1 MESVDRDSREY
12 VQAEVAVTVQGQ
24 PYNPTGDVVEFAFTA
39 IGGRPSTWY
48 PGGWDGT
55 QPIPGTN
62 AYRAQV
68 LVGPASGGPI
78 LAAGRYAMFIRITD
92 TPEQPVIPVGQLTV
106 T

>member
-1 MESVDRDSREY
+1 MRSIDRESRQFVPAQVE
-12 VQAEVAVTVQGQ
+12 ATVAGQ
-24 PYNPTGDVVEFAFTA
+24 PYNPTVDVVEFAFTA
-39 IGGRPSTWY
+39 IGGRPETWY

-68 LVGPASGGPI
+68 LVGPGSNGPV
-78 LAAGRYAMFIRITD
+78 LTAGKYAVFIRITD
-92 TPEQPVIPVGQLTV
+92 NPEQPVIPVGQLNV